1 MEILNWKVYI
11 IKAASGKL
19 YTGVTTDL
27 EKRLK
32 DHKNSKRG
40 ASFFRFSR
48 PEKIVFHENHPNRS
62 EAQKRESAIKKMS
75 RQAKLELIGCFSKG
89 KS

>member
-1 MEILNWKVYI
+1 MKILDWKVYI

-32 DHKNSKRG
+32 DHQSSKRG
-40 ASFFRFSR
+40 ASFFRFSH
-48 PEKIVFHENHPNRS
+48 PEKVVFQENHPNRS
-62 EAQKRESAIKKMS
+62 QAQKRESAIKKMS
-75 RQAKLELIGCFSKG
+75 RQAKLELIGSFCKG
-89 KS
+89 DS